1 MLNNRPMSP
10 NCFGLKLLL
19 LTGVVV
25 LSGCMGTKIQPYSPN
40 YSYIDAGGTSRPG
53 VVRKGYDSERAA
65 MLVPDA
71 CITPDT
77 GEYPMYLPSG
87 CANNLNLQH
96 MAAKK
101 QDLMRGREM
110 GPAMAAPVARAAQN
124 YIEGTDPETRRRRLS
139 ADEANRSTQ

>member
-1 MLNNRPMSP
+1 MLINNPVFPVRLG
-10 NCFGLKLLL
+10 FKLLAVIGAA
-19 LTGVVV
+19 T

-40 YSYIDAGGTSRPG
+40 YSYIDTGGTSRPG

-101 QDLMRGREM
+101 QDLMHGREM

-124 YIEGTDPETRRRRLS
+124 YIEGTDPEIRRRRRP
-139 ADEANRSTQ
+139 ADETSQSTQ

>member
-1 MLNNRPMSP
+1 MLNNSP
-10 NCFGLKLLL
+10 VSTTRFGLHLLVVIGAAT
-19 LTGVVV
+19 LT
-25 LSGCMGTKIQPYSPN
+25 GCMGTKIQPYSPN

-77 GEYPMYLPSG
+77 GEDPMYLPSG

-101 QDLMRGREM
+101 QDLMRGSEM

-124 YIEGTDPETRRRRLS
+124 YIEGTEPESRRRRLP
-139 ADEANRSTQ
+139 ADEANQSTQ